1 LCFFQALATGF
12 AHHLVD
18 DLAEGVNPGARM
30 METSRNS
37 PDQICHQV
45 RRRSVGLTL
54 VSAAVWLATGCG
66 GGAGDDARASR
77 AQPLRANEPVVIGS
91 HGPNPVSVWSE
102 IGFATA
108 NAPASPAGATP
119 EERVGASSIDLT
131 TLHLAIYD
139 AVIAIAGTHQ
149 PYAIKPSTSPAGAS
163 MDAAAIEAA
172 YRVLKGLFPSRGSSY
187 EAAYAADIGA
197 LPDGDAKTRGM
208 AIGAEIAAGMLTLRA
223 NDGRETVLPPYVS
236 GTEPG
241 QFRSANANPVG
252 RLNPYIKPFTTKS
265 HAQFRAGPP
274 PALGSALYA
283 ADFNEV
289 KAIASTTST
298 VRTAEQTEVARFFT
312 EPPPP
317 WTWRNL
323 NRFAT
328 AGADLAENARM
339 MALLYV
345 GTADALGACFETK
358 YHYQYWR
365 PTSAIRFADTDSNP
379 ATEADAA
386 WTPHVPTPNHP
397 EYPAAHGCNDG
408 ATAEV
413 IRGFYGTK
421 KVRFTFDSTVA
432 GTVPH
437 VYDSTDD
444 LVHDSRNGRVWGGM
458 HFRNSTIVGTE
469 LGKDV
474 AKWVAKH
481 HFRPVD

>member
-1 LCFFQALATGF
+1 MHAI
-12 AHHLVD
+12 
-18 DLAEGVNPGARM
+18 
-30 METSRNS
+30 RNG
-37 PDQICHQV
+37 QV
-45 RRRSVGLTL
+45 RLTL
-54 VSAAVWLATGCG
+54 LAAAMAALMTGCG
-66 GGAGDDARASR
+66 GGGDDAETSR
-77 AQPLRANEPVVIGS
+77 AQALHANKPVVIGS

-149 PYAIKPSTSPAGAS
+149 AFAVRPTTATAGAS

-172 YRVLKGLFPSRGSSY
+172 YRVLKGLFPSRGAFY
-187 EAAYAADIGA
+187 ESAYTAGMGA
-197 LPDGDAKTRGM
+197 VPGGDAKTRGM
-208 AIGAEIAAGMLTLRA
+208 AIGAEVAAGMLALRA

-265 HAQFRAGPP
+265 HAQFRAGAP
-274 PALGSALYA
+274 PALRSVLYA
-283 ADFNEV
+283 ADLNEV

-317 WTWRNL
+317 WQWRNR

-328 AGADLAENARM
+328 ASADLAENARL

-345 GTADALGACFETK
+345 ASADAIGACFETK
-358 YHYQYWR
+358 YHYQSWR
-365 PTSAIRFADTDSNP
+365 PTSAIRLADTDGNP
-379 ATEADAA
+379 ATEADAV

-397 EYPAAHGCNDG
+397 EYPAAHGCDDG
-408 ATAEV
+408 STAEV

-421 KVRFTFDSTVA
+421 KVHFTFDSTVA

-437 VYDSTDD
+437 VYESTDD
-444 LVHDSRNGRVWGGM
+444 LVRDSRNGRVWGGM
-458 HFRNSTIVGTE
+458 HFRNSTIVGSE

-481 HFRPVD
+481 HFRPVE

>member
-1 LCFFQALATGF
+1 MYAIRSRQARLTLLAT
-12 AHHLVD
+12 AAMAALV
-18 DLAEGVNPGARM
+18 
-30 METSRNS
+30 
-37 PDQICHQV
+37 
-45 RRRSVGLTL
+45 
-54 VSAAVWLATGCG
+54 TGCG
-66 GGAGDDARASR
+66 GGGDDAQASR
-77 AQPLRANEPVVIGS
+77 AQPLRAKEPIVIAS

-119 EERVGASSIDLT
+119 EEKVGASSIDLT
-131 TLHLAIYD
+131 TLHLAMYD

-149 PYAIKPSTSPAGAS
+149 AFAARPTTATAGAS

-172 YRVLKGLFPSRGSSY
+172 YRVLKGLFPSRGAFY
-187 EAAYAADIGA
+187 EGAYIAGISA

-208 AIGAEIAAGMLTLRA
+208 SIGAEVAAGMLTLRA

-252 RLNPYIKPFTTKS
+252 RLNQYIRPFTTTS
-265 HAQFRAGPP
+265 HAQFRAVPP
-274 PALGSALYA
+274 PALDSALYA
-283 ADFNEV
+283 ADLGEV
-289 KAIASTTST
+289 KAVASTTST

-317 WTWRNL
+317 WQWRNR

-328 AGADLAENARM
+328 ASADLAENARM

-345 GTADALGACFETK
+345 ASADAIGACFETK

-365 PTSAIRFADTDSNP
+365 PTSAIRLADTDGNP
-379 ATEADAA
+379 ATEIDAA
-386 WTPHVPTPNHP
+386 WTPFVPTPNHP
-397 EYPAAHGCNDG
+397 EYPAAHGCDDG
-408 ATAEV
+408 ATAEIV
-413 IRGFYGTK
+413 RGFYGTK
-421 KVRFTFDSTVA
+421 KVHFAVDSTVT
-432 GTVPH
+432 GTTH
-437 VYDSTDD
+437 HYESTDD

-474 AKWVAKH
+474 AKWVAKK
-481 HFRPVD
+481 HFRPVE

>member
-1 LCFFQALATGF
+1 MNAIQ
-12 AHHLVD
+12 
-18 DLAEGVNPGARM
+18 
-30 METSRNS
+30 SR
-37 PDQICHQV
+37 QV
-45 RRRSVGLTL
+45 RLTL
-54 VSAAVWLATGCG
+54 LAAAAIAALVAGCG
-66 GGAGDDARASR
+66 GGDDGAQASR
-77 AQPLRANEPVVIGS
+77 AEPLRANEPVVIGS
-91 HGPNPVSVWSE
+91 HGPNSVSVWSE

-139 AVIAIAGTHQ
+139 SVIAISGTHQ
-149 PYAIKPSTSPAGAS
+149 PFAVRPTTATNGAS

-172 YRVLKGLFPSRGSSY
+172 YRVLKGLFPSRGAFY
-187 EAAYAADIGA
+187 EAAYAAGIGA
-197 LPDGDAKTRGM
+197 VPAGDAKTRGM
-208 AIGAEIAAGMLTLRA
+208 AIGAEVAAGMLALRA

-252 RLNPYIKPFTTKS
+252 RLNVVIKPFTTTS

-274 PALGSALYA
+274 PALDSALYA
-283 ADFNEV
+283 ADVNEV
-289 KAIASTTST
+289 KAVASTTST

-328 AGADLAENARM
+328 ASADLAENARM

-345 GTADALGACFETK
+345 ATADALGACFETK
-358 YHYQYWR
+358 YHYEYWR
-365 PTSAIRFADTDSNP
+365 PTSAIRLADTDGNP

-408 ATAEV
+408 ATAEAV
-413 IRGFYGTK
+413 RGFYGTK
-421 KVRFTFDSTVA
+421 KVHFTFDSTVT

-481 HFRPVD
+481 HFRPVE